1 MLWSSASMFLF
12 AATTV
17 ASSLLTPNPKTLPT
31 SRRPHTGCWRELFR
45 RVDSWCK
52 SLLLTFCILHL
63 TRGHASR
70 WANLTK
76 EVWEREAWRM
86 DVQGRNDPPRVPC
99 ITSRDFHKQISL
111 KTIYLHKNF
120 AACREFATVN
130 LLSPRNLLCFTHYMN
145 LLHKRDTGSGKD
157 ILSSIIKTF
166 YHPQSV
172 FLWRLSS

>member
-1 MLWSSASMFLF
+1 MLWSSANMFLF

-31 SRRPHTGCWRELFR
+31 SRRPNTGCWRELFR

-99 ITSRDFHKQISL
+99 ITSRDFHKQISP
-111 KTIYLHKNF
+111 KPIYFTKISLPT
-120 AACREFATVN
+120 ESFATVN
-130 LLSPRNLLCFTHYMN
+130 LLLPRNLLCFTHYYMN
-145 LLHKRDTGSGKD
+145 LLHKGEHGLMKRHF
-157 ILSSIIKTF
+157 II
-166 YHPQSV
+166 Q
-172 FLWRLSS
+172 R